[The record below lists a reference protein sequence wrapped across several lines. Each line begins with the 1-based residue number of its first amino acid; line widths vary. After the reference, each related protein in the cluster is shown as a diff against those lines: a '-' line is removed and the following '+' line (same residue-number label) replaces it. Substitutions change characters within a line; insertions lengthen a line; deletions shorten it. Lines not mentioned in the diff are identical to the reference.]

1 MTRHMIVEIILLIF
15 CTITVVAAYAC
26 CVISG
31 NISRQEERKKL
42 QKEQEEILKALY
54 DNPDWISNLKAD
66 VISADKIQ
74 LDPIAKTTPPMIGKG
89 GNNDGYFND
98 TL

>member
-15 CTITVVAAYAC
+15 CTVTVVAAYAC
-26 CVISG
+26 CVVAGRCSEI
-31 NISRQEERKKL
+31 EEKT
-42 QKEQEEILKALY
+42 AT
-54 DNPDWISNLKAD
+54 
-66 VISADKIQ
+66 
-74 LDPIAKTTPPMIGKG
+74 AKTTPPMIGKG